1 MNNWIKASILAV
13 VLVAIG
19 VWYAVPESFEP
30 EESGTAEK
38 SSPINSGGPSLA
50 SIEQGESLYAE
61 NCASCHGANL
71 EGQSPDWK
79 RPGPDGVF
87 PAPPHDRSGHT
98 WHHDDQVLFDYTK
111 LGGAN
116 LMKQNGIEDFNS
128 GMPGFEETLSDGEI
142 WAVLN
147 FIKSTWPSHIQEQ
160 QRQRT
165 TVVRN
170 EG

>member
-1 MNNWIKASILAV
+1 MAILAV
-13 VLVAIG
+13 GLVGIGIWYGVLEDSG
-19 VWYAVPESFEP
+19 S
-30 EESGTAEK
+30 EESATVEK
-38 SSPINSGGPSLA
+38 DSPIISGGLYLA
-50 SIEQGESLYAE
+50 SVEQGKSLYAE

-71 EGQSPDWK
+71 EGQTPDWK
-79 RPGPDGVF
+79 RPGPDGIF

-111 LGGAN
+111 LGGSN

-128 GMPGFEETLSDGEI
+128 GMPGFEEILSDDEI

-147 FIKSTWPSHIQEQ
+147 FIKSTWPNHIQEQ

-165 TVVRN
+165 AVARS
-170 EG
+170 GG